1 MGASPGHG
9 SQPTLRDAPVYHLAV
24 SERVSSS
31 IVRLLRPHVRPY
43 VWVLVLVVLLGTVSA
58 VAQKSTILLL
68 APTWQVLFPTE
79 SAAETEAPGV
89 EPATGIAAFSDS
101 LADLRERMFGSI
113 LGDAGGLDGDARIA
127 RLVKIAVIISL
138 IAAFAA
144 VVQYAFVLLS
154 RWVALRLI
162 VSLRLSIARHLMG
175 LSLRYHGRRHF
186 GDLLSRVSA
195 DVSMTLTA
203 LNHALRDLI
212 QEPLLAIAS
221 LAFAFL
227 ISPLAT
233 LFVVIGLPILIIPIT
248 LLMRR
253 VRKGSRKS
261 LTQLGASVQ
270 ALAQMF
276 QGIRTVKAFRA
287 EEREISQYRRIND
300 RYVRATMRMVRAL
313 ALSRS
318 WTILYSHV
326 GMGLLLLVV
335 GWLTIRFNA
344 IGNGGNMGAF
354 FILIAGVYS
363 NIKAATKSF
372 TRVGEAFGACDRL
385 QELLDEEPDIVERP
399 GARAIDGLGAGIRF
413 EHVTFEY
420 PEGERAAIK
429 DLSLE
434 IRPGETLALV
444 GPSGAGK
451 STFLDL
457 LGRFVD
463 PSDGRVIVDGTDL
476 RELTL
481 DSWTRQFA
489 MVTQEPFLF
498 HTTIEENIRYG
509 RDDATPE
516 DVREAARAAN
526 IDDFIESLPEGYAT
540 NVAEAGTRLS
550 GGQRQR
556 ITIAR
561 AIVRGAPLLLL
572 DEATS
577 ALDSESEAVV
587 QAALERLMK
596 NHTVIVIAHRL
607 STIRMADRIAVL
619 DAGVL
624 VEVGTHTEL
633 LELDGLY
640 ARLHAAQFAGTVS

>member
-1 MGASPGHG
+1 
-9 SQPTLRDAPVYHLAV
+9 
-24 SERVSSS
+24 
-31 IVRLLRPHVRPY
+31 
-43 VWVLVLVVLLGTVSA
+43 
-58 VAQKSTILLL
+58 
-68 APTWQVLFPTE
+68 
-79 SAAETEAPGV
+79 
-89 EPATGIAAFSDS
+89 
-101 LADLRERMFGSI
+101 
-113 LGDAGGLDGDARIA
+113 
-127 RLVKIAVIISL
+127 
-138 IAAFAA
+138 
-144 VVQYAFVLLS
+144 
-154 RWVALRLI
+154 
-162 VSLRLSIARHLMG
+162 
-175 LSLRYHGRRHF
+175 
-186 GDLLSRVSA
+186 
-195 DVSMTLTA
+195 
-203 LNHALRDLI
+203 
-212 QEPLLAIAS
+212 
-221 LAFAFL
+221 
-227 ISPLAT
+227 
-233 LFVVIGLPILIIPIT
+233 
-248 LLMRR
+248 
-253 VRKGSRKS
+253 
-261 LTQLGASVQ
+261 
-270 ALAQMF
+270 
-276 QGIRTVKAFRA
+276 
-287 EEREISQYRRIND
+287 
-300 RYVRATMRMVRAL
+300 
-313 ALSRS
+313 
-318 WTILYSHV
+318 
-326 GMGLLLLVV
+326 
-335 GWLTIRFNA
+335 
-344 IGNGGNMGAF
+344 
-354 FILIAGVYS
+354 
-363 NIKAATKSF
+363 
-372 TRVGEAFGACDRL
+372 
-385 QELLDEEPDIVERP
+385 
-399 GARAIDGLGAGIRF
+399 
-413 EHVTFEY
+413 
-420 PEGERAAIK
+420 
-429 DLSLE
+429 
-434 IRPGETLALV
+434 LALV

-457 LGRFVD
+457 LARFVD